1 MPALHVKK
9 NDVVFVLSGE
19 EKGKSGK
26 VLATYP
32 EKGRVLVEGINI
44 VHKAIRKSQEKPK
57 GGIVTRE
64 APIAASKVM
73 LQTVY
78 EARQKKRGVAVT
90 TQPQA

>member
-9 NDVVFVLSGE
+9 NDMVVVIAGE

-32 EKGRVLVEGINI
+32 AKGRVLVEGLNI

-64 APIAASKVM
+64 APMAASKVM
-73 LQTVY
+73 LQTAY
-78 EARQKKRGVAVT
+78 EARLKKRGVTAT
-90 TQPQA
+90 TQPQT

>member
-1 MPALHVKK
+1 MPSLHVKK
-9 NDVVFVLSGE
+9 NDIVVVLSGE

-32 EKGRVLVEGINI
+32 GKGRVLVEGLNI

-64 APIAASKVM
+64 APMAASKVM
-73 LQTVY
+73 LQAAY
-78 EARQKKRGVAVT
+78 EARLKKRGVTPT